1 MSDKFESSAAAGSD
15 VPAPKFHSTAPPPRA
30 LNFLVPGDLRAAT
43 GGYVY
48 DRRII
53 AGLRELGWRVTVH
66 ALDASFPHPS
76 SAALAH
82 AGGVLASLPAHS
94 LVLVDGLALSVMPEV
109 LRAHASRLD
118 LVALMHMPLSA
129 EFGIAPELA
138 RQRWQWER
146 DALHAVRH
154 VIVTSHRTRQRLLA
168 YDISPERV
176 SVIEPGTDEAP
187 LARRRPGPHIEMLCV
202 ATLHAGKGH
211 DLLFDA
217 LAPLVELPWHLTC
230 VGSDTRSP
238 QTAVELR
245 AQLARLGLSD
255 RRNLSDR
262 RSLSNRPGSSDRLRL
277 PDRITLT
284 GEVEAHALTR
294 YYLDADLFVLPTR
307 FESYCM
313 AVAEALAHGLPVVST
328 ATGAIPEL
336 VGTQAGVVVTPGDR
350 DGLGEALSRIL
361 REPAL
366 LARLAEGAAAARG
379 RLPRWPD
386 ALARLASVLEGVAAR
401 RD

>member
-1 MSDKFESSAAAGSD
+1 M
-15 VPAPKFHSTAPPPRA
+15 
-30 LNFLVPGDLRAAT
+30 
-43 GGYVY
+43 
-48 DRRII
+48 I
-53 AGLRELGWRVTVH
+53 AGLRSLGWLVTVH

-76 SAALAH
+76 AAALAH
-82 AGGVLASLPAHS
+82 ADGVLATLPMHS
-94 LVLVDGLALSVMPEV
+94 LVLVDGLALSAMPDV

-118 LVALMHMPLSA
+118 LVALVHMPLSA

-138 RQRWQWER
+138 RQRWQLER

-154 VIVTSHRTRQRLLA
+154 VIVTSHRTEQMLLA
-168 YDISPERV
+168 YDIEGEQV

-202 ATLHAGKGH
+202 ATLHPGKGH

-217 LAPLVELPWHLTC
+217 LAPLVELPWRLTC
-230 VGSDTRSP
+230 VGSDARSP
-238 QTAVELR
+238 QAASQLR

-255 RRNLSDR
+255 R
-262 RSLSNRPGSSDRLRL
+262 
-277 PDRITLT
+277 ITLT
-284 GEVEAHALTR
+284 GEIEAHNLTH
-294 YYLDADLFVLPTR
+294 YYLNADLFVLPTH

-313 AVAEALAHGLPVVST
+313 AVAEALAHGLPVIST

-336 VGTQAGVVVTPGDR
+336 VGAERVGAELVRAHAGIVVAPGDR
-350 DGLGEALSRIL
+350 DGLHGALARVL

-366 LARLAEGAAAARG
+366 LGSLAEGAALAR
-379 RLPRWPD
+379 RHLPRWPD
-386 ALARLASVLEGVAAR
+386 AFARLASVLQGVTAR